1 MQFLSR
7 TARDDALEEN
17 QAANSLGV
25 HLARH
30 SAVMERIPFQA
41 DAEMTRKVIGQLF
54 NHLGNNVR
62 RLIGQSTRTLVL
74 PAARLSL
81 ARTFAGTLAA
91 C

>member
-1 MQFLSR
+1 MVETARMQFLSR
-7 TARDDALEEN
+7 TARDGALEEN

-62 RLIGQSTRTLVL
+62 RLVGQSTRIVS
-74 PAARLSL
+74 AASS
-81 ARTFAGTLAA
+81 AVVIGTYI
-91 C
+91 